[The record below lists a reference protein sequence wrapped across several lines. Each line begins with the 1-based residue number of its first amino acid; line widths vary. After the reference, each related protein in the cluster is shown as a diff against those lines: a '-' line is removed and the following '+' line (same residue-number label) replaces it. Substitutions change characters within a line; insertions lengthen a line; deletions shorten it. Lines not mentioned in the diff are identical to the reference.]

1 MAELEFI
8 LSRINFSAIVDILL
22 VALIFYWILTL
33 LQGTQAVQLL
43 RGILVLSVLAI
54 IATGLLRSLTAFSWL
69 IDKALP
75 ALLVAIP
82 IIFQPEL
89 RRALQRVGRT
99 SKLLL
104 GARQNP
110 GIEEAIKAV
119 SRAVPRLSELKHG
132 ALIVLERETGLEDY
146 IETGVRVGATV
157 TPELLTTIFYPGTAL
172 HDGAVIIRGNKI
184 VAAATVLPLGGSMT
198 AGTELGTR
206 HRAGLGI
213 TETTDAVAVIVSEE
227 TGRISVVENGRL
239 IKGRDEKRVA
249 QLLRMFFR
257 NQLNQAFTTSFS
269 NGQGLLNRLG
279 FGKHKK
285 STVQTQSQSEK

>member
-54 IATGLLRSLTAFSWL
+54 IAAGLLRSLTAFSWL
-69 IDKALP
+69 IEKALP

-89 RRALQRVGRT
+89 RRALERVGRT
-99 SKLLL
+99 SKVLL

-110 GIEEAIKAV
+110 EIEETIIAV
-119 SRAVPRLSELKHG
+119 SRAAPRLSELKHG
-132 ALIVLERETGLEDY
+132 ALIVVERETGLEDH

-184 VAAATVLPLGGSMT
+184 IAAATVLPLGGSMT

-206 HRAGLGI
+206 HRAALGI
-213 TETTDAVAVIVSEE
+213 TETTDAVVVIVSEE

-239 IKGRDEKRVA
+239 IKGRDGKRVE

-257 NQLNQAFTTSFS
+257 DQLNQAFFGSFGHRQS
-269 NGQGLLNRLG
+269 LWNRLG
-279 FGKHKK
+279 FGKSNNPGVQPQSKK
-285 STVQTQSQSEK
+285 

>member
-8 LSRINFSAIVDILL
+8 LSRINFSALVDILL
-22 VALIFYWILTL
+22 VALIFYWILSL

-54 IATGLLRSLTAFSWL
+54 IAAGLLRSLTAFSWL
-69 IDKALP
+69 IDKTLP
-75 ALLVAIP
+75 ALLVAVP

-89 RRALQRVGRT
+89 RRALERVGRT
-99 SKLLL
+99 SKILL

-110 GIEEAIKAV
+110 EIEETIKAV
-119 SRAVPRLSELKHG
+119 SRAVPGLSELRHG

-146 IETGVRVGATV
+146 IETGIRVGATV

-172 HDGAVIIRGNKI
+172 HDGAVIIRDNKI
-184 VAAATVLPLGGSMT
+184 ISAASVLPLGGGMT

-213 TETTDAVAVIVSEE
+213 TESTDAVAVIVSEE

-239 IKGRDEKRVA
+239 IKGRDQKRVE
-249 QLLRMFFR
+249 QLLRMFFKD
-257 NQLNQAFTTSFS
+257 QLSQAFSGGAGS
-269 NGQGLLNRLG
+269 KRSLLNRLG
-279 FGKHKK
+279 LDK
-285 STVQTQSQSEK
+285 SNKPAVQPQTQSKK